1 MREPVSPDSSR
12 LRLGVL
18 GVVVL
23 SLFAALLV
31 RLWYLQVMA
40 SNQYQAVSTN
50 SVRLVTTEAPRG
62 RILDRNGVELV
73 RNRISDV
80 ITVDRNDL
88 PMRPDV
94 KSRLAFILGISSDEL
109 QRRIENKRYSVY
121 KPVPI
126 ARDVPKEKLIYV
138 REHAS
143 EFPGV
148 ANTRLTEREYTQGE
162 LAAHV
167 LGYTGEINSD
177 ELAARKRLRRG
188 YKPGDTIGK
197 TGVELSFENDL
208 RGQPGIEELEVDAAG
223 RVLRTLNSR
232 PPVPGHDVRLTIDIN
247 VQRMVETALAE
258 GLAAARQG
266 QDRQYKKHFLAPAGA
281 AVVLDPR
288 DGSVLAMASNPTYD
302 PSIYVDGAVAEFKRL
317 QDPALHAPLNDRATE
332 GLYAPGSTFKLVTS
346 IAALSK
352 GLISPNTTVDDKG
365 SIKIGNQIFRNAG
378 SAPHGRV
385 RLDRAL
391 TVSSDVYF
399 YSLGEKFWNARGR
412 YGETAIQDT
421 AHDLGLGDGIGRVPD
436 PEIRKRLHDS
446 NPKAFPNGGWFPGD
460 NANLAIGQGEM
471 AITPLQLGNAYATF
485 ANGGTLWAPRL
496 GTEIIDA
503 DGTKVRDVAPRA
515 VRHLDLPPTLR
526 GPILAGLMGAVSDP
540 KGTAHGAFIGF
551 PYDRMPLAGKTGT
564 AEVTNKQD
572 TALFTAFGPATNPQF
587 EVTVLLEEA
596 GFGAD
601 AAAPVTRRIID
612 GLVGEPLKPIGRT
625 GGAD

>member
-40 SNQYQAVSTN
+40 SDQYQAVSTN

-80 ITVDRNDL
+80 VTVDRNDL

-94 KSRLAFILGISSDEL
+94 KSRLALILGISSDEL
-109 QRRIENKRYSVY
+109 QRRIESKRYSVY

-167 LGYTGEINSD
+167 LGYTAEINSD

-247 VQRMVETALAE
+247 VQRMVETALAD

-266 QDRQYKKHFLAPAGA
+266 QDRQHKKHFLAPAGA

-302 PSIYVDGAVAEFKRL
+302 PSIYVDGSVAEFKRL
-317 QDPALHAPLNDRATE
+317 QDPALHAPLNDRASE

-391 TVSSDVYF
+391 TVSSDVFY

-503 DGTKVRDVAPRA
+503 DGSKVRDVAPRA
-515 VRHLDLPPTLR
+515 IRHLDLPPTLR
-526 GPILAGLMGAVSDP
+526 SPILAGLMGAVSDP

-601 AAAPVTRRIID
+601 AAAPVARRIFD
-612 GLVGEPLKPIGRT
+612 GLIGEPLKPIARA

>member
-40 SNQYQAVSTN
+40 SDQYQAVSTN

-80 ITVDRNDL
+80 VTVDRSAL

-94 KSRLAFILGISSDEL
+94 KARVAFLLRIPIEELDRRLES
-109 QRRIENKRYSVY
+109 KRNSVY
-121 KPVPI
+121 KPVPVG
-126 ARDVPKEKLIYV
+126 RDVPKETLIYI

-148 ANTRLTEREYTQGE
+148 AHTRLTEREYTQGE

-167 LGYTGEINSD
+167 LGYTAEINSD

-188 YKPGDTIGK
+188 YKPGDSIGK

-208 RGQPGIEELEVDAAG
+208 RGEPGIEELEVDAAG

-232 PPVPGHDVRLTIDIN
+232 PPVPGHDVKLTIDIN
-247 VQRMVETALAE
+247 VQRMVEASLAE
-258 GLAAARQG
+258 GLTVAQASR
-266 QDRQYKKHFLAPAGA
+266 DREFKKHFLAPGGA

-288 DGSVLAMASNPTYD
+288 DGSVLAMASNPTYNA
-302 PSIYVDGAVAEFKRL
+302 SIYVDGTVDQFKRL
-317 QDPALHAPLNDRATE
+317 QDPALHSPLNDRATE

-365 SIKIGNQIFRNAG
+365 SIKIGNQVFRNAG
-378 SAPHGRV
+378 STPHGRV
-385 RLDRAL
+385 RLDQAL
-391 TVSSDVYF
+391 TVSSDVFF
-399 YSLGEKFWNARGR
+399 YSLGEKFWTARGR
-412 YGETAIQDT
+412 YGESAIQST
-421 AHDLGLGDGIGRVPD
+421 ARDLGLGEGIGRVPD
-436 PEIRKRLHDS
+436 PEIRKHLHDS
-446 NPKAFPNGGWFPGD
+446 NPKAFPNGGWFAGD

-471 AITPLQLGNAYATF
+471 AITPLQLANAYATF

-496 GTEIIDA
+496 GTEIIDVN
-503 DGTKVRDVAPRA
+503 GNRVREVAPRA
-515 VRHLDLPPTLR
+515 VRRIDLPPSLR
-526 GPILAGLMGAVSDP
+526 NPILAGLMGAVKDP
-540 KGTAHGAFIGF
+540 KGTAYGAFTGF

-564 AEVTNKQD
+564 AEVTNKQNS
-572 TALFTAFGPATNPQF
+572 ALFTVFGPASNPQF

-601 AAAPVTRRIID
+601 AAAPVARRIMD
-612 GLVGEPLKPIGRT
+612 GLIGEPLKPIGRT

>member
-23 SLFAALLV
+23 SLFSALLV

-40 SNQYQAVSTN
+40 SDQYQAVSTN

-109 QRRIENKRYSVY
+109 QRRIESKRYSVY

-421 AHDLGLGDGIGRVPD
+421 AHDLGLGEGIGRVPD

-515 VRHLDLPPTLR
+515 IRHLDLPPTLR
-526 GPILAGLMGAVSDP
+526 NPILAGLMGAVSDP

-601 AAAPVTRRIID
+601 AAAPVVRRIFD
-612 GLVGEPLKPIGRT
+612 GLIGEPLKPIARA

>member
-1 MREPVSPDSSR
+1 
-12 LRLGVL
+12 VL

-40 SNQYQAVSTN
+40 SDQYQAVSTN

-80 ITVDRNDL
+80 VTVDRNDL

-109 QRRIENKRYSVY
+109 QRRIESKRYSVY

-138 REHAS
+138 REHAA

-167 LGYTGEINSD
+167 LGYTAEINSE

-258 GLAAARQG
+258 GLAVAREG

-288 DGSVLAMASNPTYD
+288 DGSVLAMASNPTYN
-302 PSIYVDGAVAEFKRL
+302 PSIYVDGSVAEFKRL
-317 QDPALHAPLNDRATE
+317 QDPALHAPLNDRASE

-391 TVSSDVYF
+391 TVSSDVFY

-526 GPILAGLMGAVSDP
+526 SPILAGLMGAVSDP

-601 AAAPVTRRIID
+601 AAAPVVRRIFD
-612 GLVGEPLKPIGRT
+612 GLIGEPLKPIARA

>member
-1 MREPVSPDSSR
+1 
-12 LRLGVL
+12 
-18 GVVVL
+18 
-23 SLFAALLV
+23 
-31 RLWYLQVMA
+31 
-40 SNQYQAVSTN
+40 
-50 SVRLVTTEAPRG
+50 
-62 RILDRNGVELV
+62 
-73 RNRISDV
+73 
-80 ITVDRNDL
+80 
-88 PMRPDV
+88 
-94 KSRLAFILGISSDEL
+94 
-109 QRRIENKRYSVY
+109 
-121 KPVPI
+121 VPI
-126 ARDVPKEKLIYV
+126 GRDVPKETLIYI
-138 REHAS
+138 REHAA

-148 ANTRLTEREYTQGE
+148 AHTRLTEREYTQGG
-162 LAAHV
+162 LAAHT
-167 LGYTGEINSD
+167 LGYIAEINAD

-197 TGVELSFENDL
+197 TGVELNFENDL

-232 PPVPGHDVRLTIDIN
+232 PPVPGHDVKLTIDAN
-247 VQRMVETALAE
+247 VQRMVEASLAE
-258 GLAAARQG
+258 GLAVAREG
-266 QDRQYKKHFLAPAGA
+266 RDREFKKRFLAPAGA

-302 PSIYVDGAVAEFKRL
+302 PSIYVDGSVDEFKRL
-317 QDPALHAPLNDRATE
+317 QDPALHAPLNDRASE

-346 IAALSK
+346 IAAMTK
-352 GLISPNTTVDDKG
+352 GLISASTTVDDKG
-365 SIKIGNQIFRNAG
+365 SIKIGNQVFRNAG

-391 TVSSDVYF
+391 TVSSDVFY

-412 YGETAIQDT
+412 YGDAAIQDT
-421 AHDLGLGDGIGRVPD
+421 ARDLGLGEGIGRVPD
-436 PEIRKRLHDS
+436 PEIRKRLHDA

-471 AITPLQLGNAYATF
+471 AITPLQLANAYATF

-503 DGTKVRDVAPRA
+503 NGKKVRDVAPRA
-515 VRHLDLPPTLR
+515 VRRMELAPNVR
-526 GPILAGLMGAVSDP
+526 NPILAGLAGVVKDRR
-540 KGTAHGAFIGF
+540 GTAYGAFSGF
-551 PYDRMPLAGKTGT
+551 PYDRVPLAGKTGT
-564 AEVTNKQD
+564 AEVANKQD
-572 TALFTAFGPATNPQF
+572 TAIFTAFGPVDNPQF

-612 GLVGEPLKPIGRT
+612 GLIGEPLKPIARA

>member
-1 MREPVSPDSSR
+1 MRESVSPDSSR

-18 GVVVL
+18 GIVVL

-40 SNQYQAVSTN
+40 SDQYQAVSTN

-80 ITVDRNDL
+80 VTVDRNAL
-88 PMRPDV
+88 PMREDV
-94 KSRLAFILGISSDEL
+94 KERVAFMLRISVPELDRRLAS
-109 QRRIENKRYSVY
+109 KRYSAY

-126 ARDVPKEKLIYV
+126 ARDVPKETLIFV

-148 ANTRLTEREYTQGE
+148 ANTRLTEREYTQGT
-162 LAAHV
+162 LAAHL
-167 LGYTGEINSD
+167 LGYTAEINDS

-188 YKPGDTIGK
+188 YKPGDSIGK
-197 TGVELSFENDL
+197 TGVELTFENDL

-232 PPVPGHDVRLTIDIN
+232 PPVPGHDVRLTIDLN
-247 VQRMVETALAE
+247 VQRMVEESLAQ
-258 GLAAARQG
+258 GLAAAREAS
-266 QDRQYKKHFLAPAGA
+266 DREFKKHFLAPAGA

-302 PSIYVDGAVAEFKRL
+302 PSIYVDGSVAEFRRL
-317 QDPALHAPLNDRATE
+317 QDPALHAPLNDRASE
-332 GLYAPGSTFKLVTS
+332 GLYAPGSTFKLITAM
-346 IAALSK
+346 AAMRK
-352 GLISPNTTVDDKG
+352 GLISANTTIDDKG

-378 SAPHGRV
+378 TTPHGRV
-385 RLDRAL
+385 SLTRAI

-399 YSLGEKFWNARGR
+399 YSIGDRFWQARSR
-412 YGETAIQDT
+412 YGASAIQDM
-421 AHDLGLGDGIGRVPD
+421 ARDLGLGEGIGRISDPD
-436 PEIRKRLHDS
+436 IRKRLHES
-446 NPKAFPNGGWFPGD
+446 NAKAFPNGGWFAGD
-460 NANLAIGQGEM
+460 NANLAIGQGEL
-471 AITPLQLGNAYATF
+471 AITPLQLANAYATF

-496 GTEIIDA
+496 GAEVIDA
-503 DGTKVRDVAPRA
+503 SGIKVRDVAPRA
-515 VRHLDLPPTLR
+515 VRRLDLTPALR
-526 GPILAGLMGAVSDP
+526 NPILSGLKGVVKDSN
-540 KGTAHGAFIGF
+540 GTAHSAFTGF
-551 PYDRMPLAGKTGT
+551 PLDRFPLAGKTGT
-564 AEVTNKQD
+564 AQVANKQD
-572 TALFTAFGPATNPQF
+572 TAIFSVFGPADAPQF

-601 AAAPVTRRIID
+601 AAAPVARRILD
-612 GLVGEPLKPIGRT
+612 GLIGQPLEPITRA
-625 GGAD
+625 GGID

>member
-40 SNQYQAVSTN
+40 SEQYEAVSTN

-80 ITVDRNDL
+80 VTVDRNEL
-88 PMRPDV
+88 PMRADV
-94 KSRLAFILGISSDEL
+94 KTRLAFMLGITGEEL
-109 QRRIENKRYSVY
+109 DRRLESKRHSVY

-126 ARDVPKEKLIYV
+126 GRDVPKENLIFI
-138 REHAS
+138 REHAA

-148 ANTRLTEREYTQGE
+148 AHTRLTEREYTQGE
-162 LAAHV
+162 TAAHV
-167 LGYTGEINSD
+167 LGYTAEINGD

-197 TGVELSFENDL
+197 TGVELNFENDL

-232 PPVPGHDVRLTIDIN
+232 PPVPGHDVKLTIDVN
-247 VQRMVETALAE
+247 VQRMVEASLAE
-258 GLAAARQG
+258 GLAIAREG
-266 QDRQYKKHFLAPAGA
+266 RDREFKKRFLAPAGA

-288 DGSVLAMASNPTYD
+288 DGSVLAMASNPTYN
-302 PSIYVDGAVAEFKRL
+302 PSIYVDGSVDEFKRL
-317 QDPALHAPLNDRATE
+317 QDPALHTPLNDRASE

-346 IAALSK
+346 IAAMSK
-352 GLISPNTTVDDKG
+352 GLISANTTVEDKG

-391 TVSSDVYF
+391 TVSSDVFY
-399 YSLGEKFWNARGR
+399 YSLGERFWNARGR
-412 YGETAIQDT
+412 YGESAIQET
-421 AHDLGLGDGIGRVPD
+421 ARDLGLGEGIGRVPD
-436 PEIRKRLHDS
+436 PDIRKRLHDS

-471 AITPLQLGNAYATF
+471 AITPLQLANAYATF
-485 ANGGTLWAPRL
+485 ANGGTLWAPRM

-503 DGTKVRDVAPRA
+503 DGKKVRDVAPRA
-515 VRHLDLPPTLR
+515 VRRMDLAPSLR
-526 GPILAGLMGAVSDP
+526 NPILAGLTGVVKDP
-540 KGTAHGAFIGF
+540 RGTAYGAFNGF
-551 PYDRMPLAGKTGT
+551 PYDRVPLAGKTGT
-564 AEVTNKQD
+564 AEVANKQD
-572 TALFTAFGPATNPQF
+572 TAIFTAFGPVDNPQF

-612 GLVGEPLKPIGRT
+612 GLIGEPLKPIARA